1 MVVMTGLARTTPA
14 RTALTG
20 VTGALGGE
28 VATLL
33 AGADVPTRL
42 LARDPARVPA
52 LPGAEV
58 VGFAGYAD
66 RASAVAALEGVET
79 LLMVSGSESADRLEQ
94 HLAFVDAAV
103 EAGVERVVY
112 TSFVAAGPD
121 AVFTLARDHGATEAH
136 LRANGLA
143 WTFLRD
149 SFYLD
154 VLPLF
159 AGDEG
164 VLRGPAGDGRVAA
177 VARADVA
184 ACAAAVLRDPVPH
197 AGATYDLT
205 GPEAITLAE
214 AAAVIGAHQGREVTY
229 VAETVEEAYA
239 SRASYGPPDWQVDAW
254 VSTYTAIASGELARV
269 SDDVRL
275 LTGRP
280 ARDLTWV
287 LGSTAT

>member
-1 MVVMTGLARTTPA
+1 MVVMTGLP

-20 VTGALGGE
+20 TTGALGGA
-28 VATLL
+28 VAALL
-33 AGADVPTRL
+33 AGHDLPTRL
-42 LARDPARVPA
+42 LVRDPARAPR

-58 VGFAGYAD
+58 VGFAGYGD
-66 RASAVAALEGVET
+66 HASSLAALDGVET
-79 LLMVSGSESADRLEQ
+79 LFMVSGSESADRLAQ

-103 EAGVERVVY
+103 EAGVQRVVY
-112 TSFVAAGPD
+112 TSFVGAGPG
-121 AVFTLARDHGATEAH
+121 ATFTLARDHGATEDR
-136 LRANGLA
+136 LRACGEEHGLA

-159 AGDEG
+159 VGDDAA
-164 VLRGPAGDGRVAA
+164 LRGPAGDGRVAA

-184 ACAAAVLRDPVPH
+184 ACAAAVLRDPLPH

-214 AAAVIGAHQGREVTY
+214 AARTIGAHQGREVAY
-229 VAETVEEAYA
+229 VDETLEEAHA
-239 SRASYGPPDWQVDAW
+239 SRAEYGVPDWQVEAW
-254 VSTYTAIASGELARV
+254 VSTYTAIASGELAAV
-269 SDDVRL
+269 SDDVRR

-280 ARDLTWV
+280 ARDLSWV
-287 LGSTAT
+287 LEHPTT